1 MKGKLLKSVEAVVAL
16 ALKRKS
22 VFIDY
27 GPGHKPDVFPAAWVQ
42 NYPAGK
48 LAGMVRA
55 KYIFTYIK
63 K

>member
-1 MKGKLLKSVEAVVAL
+1 MKGKLLKSVEAIVAL

-27 GPGHKPDVFPAAWVQ
+27 GPGHKPDIIPAAFVQ
-42 NYPAGK
+42 NYPARS
-48 LAGMVRA
+48 LVNMVKA
-55 KYIFTYIK
+55 KYVFTYIK